1 MHIIWLILVLLFV
14 IIEALTVNLVI
25 IWAAIGALFAL
36 AASYLTDNM
45 GIQIMVFFIVTVIAL
60 ILTRKIV
67 KSKIDPKKIPT
78 NLDSVIGKIGIVTKD
93 GRVKIMGKDWA
104 AISLDDNKIE
114 EGKKVEVLEI
124 KGVKLIVREVEK

>member
-1 MHIIWLILVLLFV
+1 
-14 IIEALTVNLVI
+14 
-25 IWAAIGALFAL
+25 
-36 AASYLTDNM
+36 
-45 GIQIMVFFIVTVIAL
+45 MVFFIVTVIAL